1 MTSIPVTLVSSVAV
15 LANCK
20 LEVRFTDGGLFE
32 AKERMSQTCIF
43 MSRSVGSP
51 PAAAAGFV
59 MSIGCSR
66 VLYVASLDQVGRLN
80 LPVRRRNLK
89 RGRS

>member
-32 AKERMSQTCIF
+32 AKERMSQTFIF

-51 PAAAAGFV
+51 PAAAAG
-59 MSIGCSR
+59 